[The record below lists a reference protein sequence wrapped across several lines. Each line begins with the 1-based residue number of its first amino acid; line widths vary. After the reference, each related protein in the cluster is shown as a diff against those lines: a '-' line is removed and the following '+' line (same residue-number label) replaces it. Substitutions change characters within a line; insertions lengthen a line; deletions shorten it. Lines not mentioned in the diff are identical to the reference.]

1 MQTLSLQDLTAEI
14 ATLKHKVELQQ
25 EMIKVLEKAMLAR
38 DKTQKGIVESMLD
51 ILTLIERGKSA

>member
-14 ATLKHKVELQQ
+14 VTLKHKVELQQ
-25 EMIKVLEKAMLAR
+25 EMIKVLEKAILAR

>member
-14 ATLKHKVELQQ
+14 VTLKHKVELQQ

-38 DKTQKGIVESMLD
+38 DKTQKGILESMLD

>member
-14 ATLKHKVELQQ
+14 VTLKHKVELQQ